1 MDDSE
6 MKTANNEIGMEHY
19 STVFVASQE
28 MKRLHFILFHGK
40 VASMDKSLQTETTV
54 SKSAGRPKASDAEAR
69 MHELVH
75 IAGTLFLKHGYTKV
89 SLEAIAREAHVAVR
103 TIYVKFG
110 GKSGLLS
117 AALEQR
123 RDRFFGS
130 GEMLADQRPL
140 KQIVDGFGLRFLD
153 LMASPDVIAMQR
165 VVMTEAAANPELA
178 ETFYKHGPRRT
189 NDMLTAFFRRAD
201 IHAQLR
207 DGVTPEQAAR
217 HLVSCVKGD
226 QLRCFLFARQAE
238 TEEENVLR
246 LHQRLDLF
254 YHGVLRQP

>member
-1 MDDSE
+1 
-6 MKTANNEIGMEHY
+6 
-19 STVFVASQE
+19 
-28 MKRLHFILFHGK
+28 
-40 VASMDKSLQTETTV
+40 
-54 SKSAGRPKASDAEAR
+54 

-75 IAGTLFLKHGYTKV
+75 TAGSMFLKCGYAKV

-123 RDRFFGS
+123 RDSFFGS

-140 KQIVDGFGLRFLD
+140 KEIVDDFGLRFLD
-153 LMASPDVIAMQR
+153 LMASPDVMAMQR
-165 VVMTEAAANPELA
+165 VVMAEAADNPELA
-178 ETFYKHGPRRT
+178 QTFYDHGPRRT
-189 NDMLTAFFRRAD
+189 NIMVTEFFARPD
-201 IHAQLR
+201 IRAQLR
-207 DGVTPEQAAR
+207 DSVTPEQAAK
-217 HLVSCVKGD
+217 HLISCVKGD
-226 QLRCFLFARQAE
+226 QLRCFLFSRQAE
-238 TEEENVLR
+238 SREEDLLK

>member
-1 MDDSE
+1 MS
-6 MKTANNEIGMEHY
+6 
-19 STVFVASQE
+19 
-28 MKRLHFILFHGK
+28 
-40 VASMDKSLQTETTV
+40 KSLQPETAV
-54 SKSAGRPKASDAEAR
+54 GKSAGRPKASDAEAR

-75 IAGTLFLKHGYTKV
+75 TAGAMFLKNGYSKV

-130 GEMLADQRPL
+130 GEMLADQRPF
-140 KQIVDGFGLRFLD
+140 KEIVGDFAVRFLD
-153 LMASPDVIAMQR
+153 LMDSPDVLAMQR
-165 VVMTEAAANPELA
+165 VVMAEAADNPELA
-178 ETFYKHGPRRT
+178 ETFYEHGPRRT
-189 NDMLTAFFRRAD
+189 NDMLTDFFARAD
-201 IHAQLR
+201 VTALLR
-207 DGVTPEQAAR
+207 DGVTPERAAK

-226 QLRCFLFARQAE
+226 QLRCFLFSRQSSSA
-238 TEEENVLR
+238 EENLLR

>member
-1 MDDSE
+1 MS
-6 MKTANNEIGMEHY
+6 
-19 STVFVASQE
+19 
-28 MKRLHFILFHGK
+28 
-40 VASMDKSLQTETTV
+40 KSLQADTSV

-75 IAGTLFLKHGYTKV
+75 IAGTMFLENGYAKV
-89 SLEAIAREAHVAVR
+89 SLEAIARRAHVAVR

-140 KQIVDGFGLRFLD
+140 KVIVDDFALRFLA
-153 LMASPDVIAMQR
+153 LMDGPDVIAMQR
-165 VVMTEAAANPELA
+165 VVMAEAADNPELA
-178 ETFYKHGPRRT
+178 ETFYEHGPRRT
-189 NDMLTAFFRRAD
+189 NNMLTEFFSRAD
-201 IHAQLR
+201 IRAQLR
-207 DGVTPEQAAR
+207 EGVTPVQAAK
-217 HLVSCVKGD
+217 HLISCVKGD
-226 QLRCFLFARQAE
+226 QLRCFLFSRQAE

>member
-1 MDDSE
+1 MGG
-6 MKTANNEIGMEHY
+6 KFEIGMKHY
-19 STVFVASQE
+19 STKNRRRQE
-28 MKRLHFILFHGK
+28 MKRLHFILFHGT
-40 VASMDKSLQTETTV
+40 VRSMSKPLQTDIPV
-54 SKSAGRPKASDAEAR
+54 CKSAGRPKASDAEAR
-69 MHELVH
+69 MHDLVQT
-75 IAGTLFLKHGYTKV
+75 AGSMFLKQGYAKV

-130 GEMLADQRPL
+130 GEMLADQRPF
-140 KQIVDGFGLRFLD
+140 KEIVVGFAERFMD
-153 LMASPDVIAMQR
+153 LMASDDVIAMQR
-165 VVMTEAAANPELA
+165 VVMAEAADNPELA
-178 ETFYKHGPRRT
+178 ETFYAQGPRRT
-189 NDMLTAFFRRAD
+189 QDMLIAFFSRAD
-201 IHAQLR
+201 IKAQLR
-207 DGVTPEQAAR
+207 EGVTPEQAAR

-226 QLRCFLFARQAE
+226 QLQCLLFPRPAAPVSRDI
-238 TEEENVLR
+238 TLLH